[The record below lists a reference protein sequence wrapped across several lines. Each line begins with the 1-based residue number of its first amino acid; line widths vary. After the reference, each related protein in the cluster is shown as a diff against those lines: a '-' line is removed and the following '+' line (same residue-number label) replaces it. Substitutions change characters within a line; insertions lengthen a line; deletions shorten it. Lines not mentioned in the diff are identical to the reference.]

1 MMTIINYHPFLT
13 RLMNFQTHAQGVS
26 PNPFQL
32 NGLSPQALQA
42 QQNIQGTYIP
52 PQSDT
57 QRFQDM
63 LADTLGQVNHTLQE
77 PDHLLKRSLMGGE
90 VDIHEIMIANSKAE
104 LSVNIASQTITK
116 AVQAYDRILQIQV

>member
-1 MMTIINYHPFLT
+1 MMMLVNYHPFLT
-13 RLMNFQTHAQGVS
+13 RLMQFQTHAQGIQ

-32 NGLSPQALQA
+32 NGLSPQSLEA
-42 QQNIQGTYIP
+42 QNKIQGTYTP

-63 LADTLGQVNHTLQE
+63 LANTLGQVNHTMQV
-77 PDHLLKRSLMGGE
+77 PDQLLKRSLMGGD
-90 VDIHEIMIANSKAE
+90 VDIHDIMIANSKAE